1 MAQDVTV
8 NLKVTGLD
16 KAATDVNK
24 VESKTNDLGD
34 SFKGLEGTADKFTG
48 GLVSGL
54 RGAVTGVKQFITGL
68 KLTKTAIIATGVG
81 ALVVGITGL
90 IAAFTKTQRG
100 AEMLEKITAGLGA
113 TFDVL
118 MDLAASLGETI
129 IGVFKD
135 PQQAIKDF
143 ADTVKSYVTDNIQKI
158 TDGFGFLGDAIKA
171 VFDRDWDAAMEAG
184 KQGALLLGEGLVR
197 LNPLTAGLALAVDG
211 VVTVVNEVVPAMNN
225 AFTAASNLSA
235 ASIQLRKDQRDLSLE
250 FAEGRAQIKE
260 YNLIAEDTN
269 RTLEERLEAAQKAI
283 DIEKGLMS
291 ERQRLAEEEVRIQK
305 ATMALSESTEADQQR
320 LIDLEVALINIRTE
334 SAEMQ
339 TTLNNKLNIIR
350 QQTAAEE
357 QAEFDRRDALDAA
370 LMTKREAEIAAIV
383 ADYETKFALA
393 YEFGEGELE
402 LAEQQKADLAELDK
416 KYADIAIAEQEA
428 LDAKTLAATRSTQAF
443 RIKATQDTLS
453 VLSSLSDTFAG
464 DSEKAQERA
473 FKRNKAIA
481 IAQALITTYDS
492 AVAAYRSQLIPGDP
506 SSPIRAAIAAGIST
520 AAGLANVAKIS
531 KTKFNAGG
539 SSGGGSGSRGASIP
553 TPQSIGSDVGAL
565 VPETAGIDLTTTEV
579 PPVQAYVIS
588 NKISNAQALDAELA
602 IQSTL

>member
-34 SFKGLEGTADKFTG
+34 SFKDLEGTADKFTG

-54 RGAVTGVKQFITGL
+54 KGAVSGVKKFITGL

-113 TFDVL
+113 TFDVI
-118 MDLAASLGETI
+118 MDKAATLGEDI
-129 IGVFKD
+129 LAVFED
-135 PQQAIKDF
+135 PVQSIKDF
-143 ADTVKSYVTDNIQKI
+143 ADTVKTYVTDNIQKI
-158 TDGFGFLGDAIKA
+158 TDGFGFLGTAIKA

-197 LNPLTAGLALAVDG
+197 LNPLTAGLALGVDAV
-211 VVTVVNEVVPAMNN
+211 VIVVNEVVPAMNN
-225 AFTAASNLSA
+225 AYTAATRLAA
-235 ASIQLRKDQRDLSLE
+235 ASIQLRKDQRGLSLE

-260 YNLIAEDTN
+260 YNLVAEDTN
-269 RTLEERLEAAQKAI
+269 RTLEDRLEAAQKAI
-283 DIEKGLMS
+283 DIEKGLMA
-291 ERQRLAEEEVRIQK
+291 ERTRLAAEEVRIQK
-305 ATMALSESTEADQQR
+305 ETMALSESTEEDQKR
-320 LIDLEVALINIRTE
+320 LVDLEVALINIRTE

-350 QQTAAEE
+350 QQSAAEE

-383 ADYETKFALA
+383 ADYETKFALSD
-393 YEFGEGELE
+393 EFNTGEQELQ
-402 LAEQQKADLAELDK
+402 EQQRIALKAINDKYDAEDLTA
-416 KYADIAIAEQEA
+416 QQV

-443 RIKATQDTLS
+443 KVKAVQDTLS
-453 VLSSLSDTFAG
+453 VLSSLSETFAG
-464 DSEKAQERA
+464 ESEASQKKA
-473 FKRNKAIA
+473 FNRNKAIA
-481 IAQALITTYDS
+481 IAQGLITTYDS
-492 AVAAYRSQLIPGDP
+492 AIAAYRSQLTP
-506 SSPIRAAIAAGIST
+506 SIDSPIRAAIAAGIAT

-531 KTKFNAGG
+531 KTKFSAGT
-539 SSGGGSGSRGASIP
+539 SSGGGGGGGTASIP

-565 VPETAGIDLTTTEV
+565 VPDTAGIDLTTTEV

>member
-34 SFKGLEGTADKFTG
+34 SFKDLEGTADKFTG

-54 RGAVTGVKQFITGL
+54 RGAVSGVKKFITGL

-113 TFDVL
+113 TFDVV
-118 MDLAASLGETI
+118 MDLAASMGETI
-129 IGVFKD
+129 ISVFQD
-135 PQQAIKDF
+135 PKQAMKDF
-143 ADTVKSYVTDNIQKI
+143 ADTFTTYVTDQI
-158 TDGFGFLGDAIKA
+158 TKAMDGLGFLGEAISL
-171 VFDRDWDAAMEAG
+171 VFQGEFSAAMDSAS
-184 KQGALLLGEGLVR
+184 QGAELLGSAVVR
-197 LNPLTAGLALAVDG
+197 LIPGTAILIAGVEG
-211 VVTVVNEVVPAMNN
+211 VVSVVNEVVPAMNN
-225 AFTAASNLSA
+225 AYTAATRLAA
-235 ASIQLRKDQRDLSLE
+235 ASIQLRKDQRGLSLE

-269 RTLEERLEAAQKAI
+269 RTLEDRLEAAQKAI
-283 DIEKGLMS
+283 DIEKGLMA
-291 ERQRLAEEEVRIQK
+291 ERTRLAAEEVRIQK
-305 ATMALSESTEADQQR
+305 ETMALSESTEADQQR

-350 QQTAAEE
+350 QQSAAEE

-383 ADYETKFALA
+383 ADYETKFALSD
-393 YEFGEGELE
+393 EFNTGEQELQ
-402 LAEQQKADLAELDK
+402 EQQRIALKAINDKYDAEDLTA
-416 KYADIAIAEQEA
+416 QQV

-443 RIKATQDTLS
+443 KVKAVQDTLS
-453 VLSSLSDTFAG
+453 VLSSLSETFAG
-464 DSEKAQERA
+464 ESEASQKKA
-473 FKRNKAIA
+473 FNRNKAIA
-481 IAQALITTYDS
+481 IAQGLITTYDS
-492 AVAAYRSQLIPGDP
+492 AIAAYRSQLTP
-506 SSPIRAAIAAGIST
+506 SIDSPIRAAIAAGIAT

-531 KTKFNAGG
+531 KTKFSAGT
-539 SSGGGSGSRGASIP
+539 SSGGGGGGGTASIP

-565 VPETAGIDLTTTEV
+565 VPDTAGIDLTTTEV

>member
-34 SFKGLEGTADKFTG
+34 SFKGLEGAADKFTG

-54 RGAVTGVKQFITGL
+54 RGAVAGVKQFITGL
-68 KLTKTAIIATGVG
+68 KLTKAAIIATGVG

-100 AEMLEKITAGLGA
+100 AELLEEITAGLGA
-113 TFDVL
+113 TFDIL
-118 MDLAASLGETI
+118 MDKASSLGEDI
-129 IGVFKD
+129 IAAFTD
-135 PQQAIKDF
+135 PVQAIKDF
-143 ADTVKSYVTDNIQKI
+143 ADTLKTYVTDNIQKI
-158 TDGFGFLGDAIKA
+158 TDGFGFLADAIKA
-171 VFDRDWDAAMEAG
+171 VFDRDWDAAVEAG
-184 KQGALLLGEGLVR
+184 KKGALALGEGFVR

-211 VVTVVNEVVPAMNN
+211 VVTVVEEVVPAMNN
-225 AFTAASNLSA
+225 AFTAAKRLAA

-305 ATMALSESTEADQQR
+305 ESMALSESTEADQQR

-350 QQTAAEE
+350 QQSAAEE

-393 YEFGEGELE
+393 YEFGEGEKE
-402 LAEQQKADLAELDK
+402 LAEQQKKDLADLDK

-428 LDAKTLAATRSTQAF
+428 LDAKTLAATRATQSF

-481 IAQALITTYDS
+481 IAQGLITTYDS
-492 AVAAYRSQLIPGDP
+492 AIAAYRSQLTATPD
-506 SSPIRAAIAAGIST
+506 SPIRAAIAAGIAT

-539 SSGGGSGSRGASIP
+539 PSGGDTGGGGGNIP